1 MRALAIADRTAQ
13 PSLLELPVAE
23 PGPGQLRVDVQ
34 AASVNGFDT
43 AVAAGYVWDAMP
55 HTFPVVL
62 GRDFAGTV
70 AAVGGGVA
78 GPEAGTRVLGVVTGP
93 ELGTGAIAESITVDA
108 DSVVE
113 IPAGVSWV
121 QAAAVGLA
129 GVTASVLVS
138 ALAPGSDDVVLVSGA
153 TGGVGAFAVQLAAH
167 SGARVLATAHPGAAQ
182 FVTGLGAEST
192 VDHGGDLTAQVQALA
207 PAGLSGVIHL
217 AGDAAALGALL
228 SPGGRL
234 VSALGASPE
243 QVGRDD
249 VSVVSV
255 RAAATSA
262 IVSALLQAVA
272 DGTLSVPVERTYGL
286 RDAAT
291 ALADFGSPK
300 QGKLVITTS

>member
-1 MRALAIADRTAQ
+1 VRALAIADRTAQ
-13 PSLLELPVAE
+13 PSLLELPVVE

-34 AASVNGFDT
+34 AASVNGFDA

-70 AAVGGGVA
+70 AAVGAGVA
-78 GPEAGTRVLGVVTGP
+78 RPEAGTRVLGVVTGP
-93 ELGTGAIAESITVDA
+93 ELGTGAIGESITVDA

-129 GVTASVLVS
+129 GVAASVTVS

-167 SGARVLATAHPGAAQ
+167 SGAHVLATAHPGAAQ

-192 VDHGGDLTAQVQALA
+192 VDHAGDLAAQVQALA

-234 VSALGASPE
+234 VSAVGASPE

-262 IVSALLQAVA
+262 MLSALLQAVA

-286 RDAAT
+286 ADAAT

-300 QGKLVITTS
+300 LGKLVVTTS